1 MKKSISKNY
10 IYNLSYQ
17 LLTLVTPFITT
28 PYISRVLGPDGV
40 GMYSYTTSIV
50 AYFILLASLGIANYA
65 QREIA
70 YHQDDVHAQSRI
82 FYEVVGIRAITVSI
96 SLLSYYL
103 IISHCDVEDKV
114 IYWVQAIN
122 ILVVLFDI
130 SWFFQG
136 LEEFG
141 KIVLRNFVI
150 RILSIAGIFL
160 LIHDVSDLLLYI
172 GLMAGMNFLGAV
184 SIWLYLPKYLVRVAR
199 NEINP
204 FRNFVVIVQMFL
216 PQIAIQIYTVFDKT
230 MIGILTGSAF
240 ENGYYEQAEKIVK
253 IGLMLVTS
261 LGPVMLPRIASAYAH
276 NDMEAIH
283 HYIMRSYRFVW
294 MIGLPMMFVT
304 IGLIDT
310 AVPWFFGPGYEK
322 VGLLVKI
329 FSGLLLAIGIN
340 NVTGVQ
346 YLISVNK
353 QNTFTL
359 TVLLGAIINF
369 CLNMILIPS
378 MESTGAAIA
387 SVAAETA
394 IALVQFY
401 FVRAYFS
408 LSKVLRL
415 SKCYLLCSLLMFAF
429 LMMVSSI
436 YYEQTVIYTVAL
448 GGLSVMV
455 YSGFLMLFRDDF
467 FMGFLNKIMG
477 KVRERL

>member
-40 GMYSYTTSIV
+40 GTYSYTTSIV

-82 FYEVVGIRAITVSI
+82 FYEVMGIRAITVSI

-172 GLMAGMNFLGAV
+172 GLMAVMNFLGAV

-199 NEINP
+199 YEINP

-253 IGLMLVTS
+253 MALMVVTS
-261 LGPVMLPRIASAYAH
+261 LGPVMLPRIAAAYAH
-276 NDMEAIH
+276 NDTEAIYR
-283 HYIMRSYRFVW
+283 YIMRSYRFVW
-294 MIGLPMMFVT
+294 MIGLPMMFAM

-322 VGLLVKI
+322 VGLLVKV
-329 FSGLLLAIGIN
+329 FSVLLLAIGIS
-340 NVTGVQ
+340 NVTGIQ
-346 YLISVNK
+346 YLMAVNR
-353 QNTFTL
+353 QNAL
-359 TVLLGAIINF
+359 TVSVTAGALVNF
-369 CLNMILIPS
+369 ALNLVLIPMFMS
-378 MESTGAAIA
+378 LGAAIA
-387 SVAAETA
+387 SITAEICVTV
-394 IALVQFY
+394 VQFW
-401 FVRAYFS
+401 FVRKVFSFVEALALCKKYF
-408 LSKVLRL
+408 
-415 SKCYLLCSLLMFAF
+415 LCSVCMMAAIVCTDELLQYEIGVINTSILGAVGICVYVF
-429 LMMVSSI
+429 LLWIMKDD
-436 YYEQTVIYTVAL
+436 L
-448 GGLSVMV
+448 LRWGLEK
-455 YSGFLMLFRDDF
+455 LKNRLK
-467 FMGFLNKIMG
+467 MG
-477 KVRERL
+477 